1 MTAEDQDDPKR
12 SAFTIHDEGWRR
24 VVCNFTPS
32 WFSVNM
38 GTGVVSMLLH
48 ELPYNGR
55 WLYWLSVVIFA
66 LNILLF
72 LIACII
78 SSLRYTLYP
87 EIFKAMI
94 SHPTQSMFIATLPMG
109 LATVINMFCFVC
121 VPAWGEWS
129 RTMAWVLWIIDA
141 VIAVV
146 AALSLP
152 FLLMSNGVKTEL
164 SSMTAVWLLPS
175 VSCVVAATTGAI
187 VADILPNPQHALWTV
202 IASYVLWGVG
212 LPLALMVMVI
222 YLHRLTMHK
231 IPPKTMIVSVF
242 LPLGPLGQGG
252 LGVLKLGNAA
262 QNVFAETH
270 TLQESVGPIFYAMA
284 FLAGLILWSFGLV
297 WLFFASASIIRCKTF
312 PFNIGW
318 WGCIYP
324 LGGYASCT
332 CQLGDELPSTF
343 YDILGTILSLCVV
356 ILWLVVSIGTLKG
369 VISGT
374 MFQAPCLADLR
385 AKEEENGVV
394 KVA

>member
-1 MTAEDQDDPKR
+1 MTADDQDDDLKR
-12 SAFTIHDEGWRR
+12 SALTIHDVGWRG

-38 GTGVVSMLLH
+38 GTGVVSTLL
-48 ELPYNGR
+48 EALPYNGR
-55 WLYWLSVVIFA
+55 WLYWISIGIFA
-66 LNILLF
+66 LNVLLF

-78 SSLRYTLYP
+78 SALRYTLYP

-94 SHPTQSMFIATLPMG
+94 SDPAQSMFIATLPMG
-109 LATVINMFCFVC
+109 FATIINMFCFVC

-129 RTMAWVLWIIDA
+129 CTLAWAMWIVDA
-141 VIAVV
+141 VISVV

-152 FLLMSNGVKTEL
+152 FMLMSSSDEMQL

-202 IASYVLWGVG
+202 ITSYVLWGVG
-212 LPLALMVMVI
+212 LPLALMIMVI
-222 YLHRLTMHK
+222 YLHRLTLHK

-252 LGVLKLGNAA
+252 LGVLKIGKAA
-262 QNVFAETH
+262 QKIFSLTH
-270 TLQESVGPIFYAMA
+270 TLEESSGPILYTMA
-284 FLAGLILWSFGLV
+284 FLTGLILWAFGLV
-297 WLFFASASIIRCKTF
+297 WLFFAAASIIRCKTF

-332 CQLGDELPSTF
+332 CQIGAELPSTF
-343 YDILGTILSLCVV
+343 FDVLGTILSLCVV

-369 VISGT
+369 VMSGQ
-374 MFQAPCLADLR
+374 MFQAPCLAYLR
-385 AKEEENGVV
+385 AKEEE
-394 KVA
+394 KTLSK